1 MPPCGCHRWLT
12 IWGNVENGKSP
23 VNQAFLLSMAGV
35 SVNLLPKTRSH
46 GFLRL
51 DFWETRIGNV
61 KPLSVTTTW
70 NDCAALTLQYGA
82 SARARAVACPRQPL
96 VPVRR
101 ARVHRTARLGS
112 RPQAR
117 EQRLDPS
124 FPPGLA
130 RGLARRARCACPLS
144 AGSACPPRDGERQHG
159 REHAREQRRAD
170 GQRA

>member
-1 MPPCGCHRWLT
+1 
-12 IWGNVENGKSP
+12 
-23 VNQAFLLSMAGV
+23 MAGV
-35 SVNLLPKTRSH
+35 TVNLLPKTRSH

-51 DFWETRIGNV
+51 DFWENV

-124 FPPGLA
+124 FPPGPYEAWLDERDA
-130 RGLARRARCACPLS
+130 RVPAPPDPRVRLVTESGSTVGSTRESNAERMASALEPCCGPLS
-144 AGSACPPRDGERQHG
+144 VVPA
-159 REHAREQRRAD
+159 
-170 GQRA
+170 

>member
-35 SVNLLPKTRSH
+35 TVNLLPKTRSH

-96 VPVRR
+96 V
-101 ARVHRTARLGS
+101 TESGS
-112 RPQAR
+112 TVGSTR
-117 EQRLDPS
+117 ESNAERMASALEPCC
-124 FPPGLA
+124 G
-130 RGLARRARCACPLS
+130 PLS
-144 AGSACPPRDGERQHG
+144 VVPA
-159 REHAREQRRAD
+159 
-170 GQRA
+170 